1 MIDTEL
7 YELAHGKIK
16 KTIQCY
22 IDNLELYFKPKLVN
36 VVGVTILPNFC
47 VDHDMTHFIHSLH
60 PETKEY
66 NIFRGILVELRS
78 NYLLGVGDI
87 QFIHPQ
93 LYKQR
98 AILEVPTKIN
108 QETVIARIKDIQEM
122 NLDDVGNKIEN
133 TEELMLSPLYNS
145 LNLYETT
152 YIDKEWGTNNKKLL
166 LGYDL
171 SCDKFLINFWMF
183 CLQKPNYKIAH
194 FYNDILTTKIQGTSV
209 KNLIDEQCSNIMEY
223 ITGED
228 DSNLE
233 YVSEI
238 TTNYVLRNDEEYF
251 VYNHGINLLGLSRKP
266 TTMQVSTLAGL
277 KVYKNLAN
285 NQHPYKFVFPYDSGF
300 TSLYH
305 SWDQMNNE
313 QKRRLQHDFY
323 WSRHKIPFNT
333 YLMSKVNNTN
343 NDNFRKVE
351 TTLQVIPD
359 QFYNLVF
366 SRVSTHDVY
375 DYLNAKD
382 IVQLQPGNNKTEIFF
397 PIKNDYIIMKLLF
410 DNYKKLD
417 HYDII
422 NPKYYCKKKQMLKL
436 PREIASFVLSFE

>member
-1 MIDTEL
+1 MINTEL
-7 YELAHGKIK
+7 YEIAHGKINSAVQK
-16 KTIQCY
+16 L
-22 IDNLELYFKPKLVN
+22 IDNLEEYFKSRLVH

-47 VDHDMTHFIHSLH
+47 IDHDMTHFVHSLY
-60 PETKEY
+60 PDTKEY

-78 NYLLGVGDI
+78 NYTLGIGDI

-93 LYKQR
+93 MYKQR
-98 AILEVPTKIN
+98 AVLEIPHTIN

-122 NLDDVGNKIEN
+122 DLHTVGNRIEN

-145 LNLYETT
+145 INVYETHQ
-152 YIDKEWGTNNKKLL
+152 IDKEWGTNVKKLL

-183 CLQKPNYKIAH
+183 CLVKTNYNIAN
-194 FYNDILTTKIQGTSV
+194 FYNDILTTKIQGSTL

-223 ITGED
+223 ITGKD
-228 DSNLE
+228 DSTLN

-238 TTNYVLRNDEEYF
+238 TTNYILRNDKEYF
-251 VYNHGINLLGLSRKP
+251 VYNHGINLLGLNRKP

-277 KVYKNLAN
+277 KVYKNLADN
-285 NQHPYKFVFPYDSGF
+285 KHPYKFVFPYDSGF
-300 TSLYH
+300 TGLYH
-305 SWDQMNNE
+305 SWNEMNTE
-313 QKRRLQHDFY
+313 QKRRLQRDFF

-343 NDNFRKVE
+343 NDNFRRIE
-351 TTLQVIPD
+351 TTLQVIPQ

-366 SRVSTHDVY
+366 SRVSTHEVY
-375 DYLNAKD
+375 SYLNAKD
-382 IVQLQPGNNKTEIFF
+382 IVQLQPGDNKTEIYF
-397 PIKNDYIIMKLLF
+397 PVKNKYIMMQLLF

-417 HYDII
+417 HLDII
-422 NPKYYCKKKQMLKL
+422 NPKFYCKKRKMLKL